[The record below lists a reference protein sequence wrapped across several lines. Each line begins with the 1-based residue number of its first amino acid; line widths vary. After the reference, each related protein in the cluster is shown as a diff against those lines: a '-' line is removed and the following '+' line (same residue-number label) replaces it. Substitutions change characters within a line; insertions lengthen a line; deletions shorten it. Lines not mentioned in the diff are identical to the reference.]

1 MVGTILMALVAGAI
15 VGPLARW
22 VLPGRQ
28 HMGILMTIILGAIGS
43 VIGAWIYYKV
53 TGVEDTRGIDWTSG
67 IIGVVV
73 AAALIVGYG
82 MIRGNKTT

>member
-15 VGPLARW
+15 VGPLARF
-22 VLPGRQ
+22 VIPGRQ
-28 HMGILMTIILGAIGS
+28 HIGVLMTVILGAVGS
-43 VIGAWIYYKV
+43 VVGAWLYKMIS
-53 TGVEDTRGIDWTSG
+53 GRSDTPGIDWISF

-82 MIRGNKTT
+82 MVRGNKTT